1 MARSADEPSER
12 PSERHGP
19 SPTQAIRPPG
29 DAEPES
35 DAGLEAARR
44 RRRLVLPQLRSRA
57 AAFHAPRRRVR
68 SVGRGYHLGARV
80 PRREGPG
87 CQTQADQLR
96 PRDRH
101 PRKLR
106 RPGPTLGQAREQR
119 RAGRVPLRPV
129 LAVGLPRQEPAPR
142 AGRAGTTTGHRR
154 PEVPSRRPRRL
165 LPRPLARTRTGR
177 TSPRRPSRPSRS
189 AGTRGPGT
197 SRRSAIIGRRIP
209 GGRRRA
215 GTAAT
220 WGTRGMTDTQTA
232 PGVAAAA
239 TERPGLSDS
248 TIRLPRPSRRTR
260 SPTAG
265 TPTAATR

>member
-87 CQTQADQLR
+87 CQTQADQLC

-119 RAGRVPLRPV
+119 GAGRVPLRPV
-129 LAVGLPRQEPAPR
+129 LAVGLPRQEHRAPERGGRVPPRVIGARRSRAVAPVGSSPAPR
-142 AGRAGTTTGHRR
+142 RELVQDAPVRGAR
-154 PEVPSRRPRRL
+154 
-165 LPRPLARTRTGR
+165 LARQGARVR
-177 TSPRRPSRPSRS
+177 E
-189 AGTRGPGT
+189 AQ
-197 SRRSAIIGRRIP
+197 GRRVGAP
-209 GGRRRA
+209 SSGGGSLGGAGARVRRRRGVPA
-215 GTAAT
+215 G
-220 WGTRGMTDTQTA
+220 
-232 PGVAAAA
+232 
-239 TERPGLSDS
+239 
-248 TIRLPRPSRRTR
+248 
-260 SPTAG
+260 
-265 TPTAATR
+265 